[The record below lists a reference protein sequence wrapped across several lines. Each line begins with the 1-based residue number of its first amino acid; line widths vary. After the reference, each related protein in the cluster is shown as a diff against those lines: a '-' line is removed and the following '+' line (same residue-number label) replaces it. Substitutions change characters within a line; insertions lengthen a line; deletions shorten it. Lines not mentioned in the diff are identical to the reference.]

1 MVAEFISIRVFGE
14 DGLRH
19 VARRLNGAPRHLR
32 RELEQ
37 HIRRAARPARD
48 DVRRAIRATPMRAV
62 RTWTPKSPKKPT
74 ALRAPGPLRR
84 PVANAVQMV
93 ISTAGDP
100 RVEVRMDDVLIPRK
114 RRFFARYVTGRSKR
128 LRHSFMHK
136 EWGYWVA
143 HPGVKDVWWP
153 TLKPWLRR
161 MARAR
166 DEAVERVSDRLER

>member
-1 MVAEFISIRVFGE
+1 MIRIRVFGE
-14 DGLRH
+14 DGLRR
-19 VARRLNGAPRHLR
+19 VARRLDGGPRLLR

-48 DVRRAIRATPMRAV
+48 DVRRAIRAVPMNAV
-62 RTWTPKSPKKPT
+62 RGWRPVSPRTPRLGS
-74 ALRAPGPLRR
+74 PGPLRR

-93 ISTAGDP
+93 ISSAGDP
-100 RVEVRMDDVLIPRK
+100 RVEIRMDDALIPAN
-114 RRFFARYVTGRSKR
+114 RRFFARYVTGRSRR
-128 LRHSFMHK
+128 LRHPFMGHRR
-136 EWGYWVA
+136 YWVA